1 MIKGKF
7 IDNIGKIYGIY
18 TGGFLAFV
26 ALMAV
31 LEQAGVSAQA
41 IGIMFVAFTILI
53 YAMIG
58 YLSRTMQVDAYYV
71 AGRQVPTVYNGMATA
86 ADWMSGASFVA
97 LAGGVYFGGYG
108 YLAFIVGWTGGYVL
122 VASLMAP
129 YLRKLVA
136 TRCRILSAPATA
148 AMSPVFAPCSFWF
161 WLHSPM

>member
-1 MIKGKF
+1 
-7 IDNIGKIYGIY
+7 
-18 TGGFLAFV
+18 
-26 ALMAV
+26 MAV

-97 LAGGVYFGGYG
+97 LAGGVY
-108 YLAFIVGWTGGYVL
+108 LAVTATWRL
-122 VASLMAP
+122 SLDGP
-129 YLRKLVA
+129 
-136 TRCRILSAPATA
+136 A
-148 AMSPVFAPCSFWF
+148 AMC
-161 WLHSPM
+161 WLHH